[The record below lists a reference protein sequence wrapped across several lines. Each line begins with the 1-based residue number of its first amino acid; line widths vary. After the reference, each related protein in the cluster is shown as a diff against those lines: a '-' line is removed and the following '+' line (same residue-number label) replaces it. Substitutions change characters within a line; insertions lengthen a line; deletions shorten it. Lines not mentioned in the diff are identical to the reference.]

1 MCNAFGTIL
10 KILKKTLTQ
19 IPAETDEKR
28 KKETYYSKLID
39 IPIGK
44 LFHNSHTNTQTHG
57 IGRAILHFC
66 VCELFVVRLPFI
78 IISLV
83 CNMH

>member
-1 MCNAFGTIL
+1 MTALKSVFKMPQSEKGMCNAFRTIL

-44 LFHNSHTNTQTHG
+44 LFHNSHTNTHTG
-57 IGRAILHFC
+57 SVAPFC
-66 VCELFVVRLPFI
+66 IFVFVNCL
-78 IISLV
+78 L
-83 CNMH
+83 